1 MVVSPHEVEPFHYSE
16 LLHLPRAC
24 YGPDIL
30 GGELTGSHPG
40 RYWRGEEVSL
50 TLSEARVEARVVGS
64 VMEV

>member
-1 MVVSPHEVEPFHYSE
+1 MEPLHYSE

-30 GGELTGSHPG
+30 GGELTGSHSG
-40 RYWRGEEVSL
+40 RYWGGREVSF
-50 TLSEARVEARVVGS
+50 TLSGARVEARVVGS